1 MKNIIYCIETNR
13 GSLNFFIEQNNKD
26 YFLFSQKYNEVVDKC
41 FKNGIS
47 LPELLSIKK
56 TRYNQSL
63 MHTIS
68 KIPSHIKYIE
78 KEYQVSIY
86 DKKHKSPYKRHTSTH
101 FIESDDY
108 EPIYSQA
115 I

>member
-1 MKNIIYCIETNR
+1 MKNTVYCIETNR
-13 GSLNFFIEQNNKD
+13 GTHNFFIELNNKD
-26 YFLFSQKYNEVVDKC
+26 YFLFSQKYNEEIDKW

-56 TRYNQSL
+56 TRHNESL

-68 KIPSHIKYIE
+68 KFPSRFKYIE
-78 KEYQVSIY
+78 KEYQISIY
-86 DKKHKSPYKRHTSTH
+86 DKKQKTPYKRHTNTY
-101 FIESDDY
+101 FIESGDY
-108 EPIYSQA
+108 EHTYSQV